1 MSVLLTSNYFLVT
14 VYLFTCSHAPSSVA
28 LMYCVSTNGFAAALT
43 YVMNKASKTCRNIHH
58 FFFLAILL
66 CLLLLIIIIIIN
78 NNNKLYLYS
87 TFHAKECSSKCFTA
101 NTLRAQGAGAGF
113 LLAILLCLAR
123 VGYKQCML
131 YCEG

>member
-1 MSVLLTSNYFLVT
+1 MF
-14 VYLFTCSHAPSSVA
+14 
-28 LMYCVSTNGFAAALT
+28 
-43 YVMNKASKTCRNIHH
+43 
-58 FFFLAILL
+58 
-66 CLLLLIIIIIIN
+66 IIIN

-131 YCEG
+131 YCEGGPLRIPGTALQRVLPATLTMLVELKSPCTKPANITKHNSS